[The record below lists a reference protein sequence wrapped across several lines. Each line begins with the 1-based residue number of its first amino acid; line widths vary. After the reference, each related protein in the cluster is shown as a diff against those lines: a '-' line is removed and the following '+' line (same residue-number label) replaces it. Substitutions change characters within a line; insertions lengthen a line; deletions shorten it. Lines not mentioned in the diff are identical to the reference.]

1 MRKSEHN
8 YPLARAQRK
17 APSLP
22 EGLLWRELRGK
33 AGGVKFRRQH
43 PVGRY
48 VLDFYCPAAK
58 CGFEIDGIAHDM
70 GDGPALDE
78 ARDAFVAGQGITVVR
93 IPAGEVLADPVG
105 VAEEMARMRQGIIDG
120 QD

>member
-1 MRKSEHN
+1 MRKSSHN

-17 APSLP
+17 SPSLP

-48 VLDFYCPAAK
+48 VIDFYCAAAK
-58 CGFEIDGIAHDM
+58 CAFEIDGIAHDM
-70 GDGPALDE
+70 GDRPAGD
-78 ARDAFVAGQGITVVR
+78 ATRDAWLAEQGISVVR
-93 IPAGEVLADPVG
+93 IAACEVLSDPAIVAETMARLCRKIIAGES
-105 VAEEMARMRQGIIDG
+105 
-120 QD
+120 